1 MKDGVLYVTYANG
14 AGPGIGSAG
23 GYVYKY
29 NGSWT
34 NISPSNNTSDYNY
47 GGISVVGNRIVV
59 TSVGCYRMQ
68 SWDGLCDWQTATW
81 GDEIFVSDNLG
92 SSWNAMF
99 SNCKVNLDAN
109 SVPWVKDHA
118 MHWTG
123 CATMDP
129 FNASRCFFISGN
141 GLFMSDNLSTNTFD
155 LKFMVKGLEETVPL
169 DMVSLPSGQVITV
182 VGDYDGGLYKAE
194 NGSYDAYPAR
204 VHTPEMGTTHGVAAS
219 VDGSLVVRAGSNSSY
234 VQYSTDKGS
243 TWNYCSGGKE
253 GSGHVAVSADGSVI
267 LHCPN
272 TSNGYSYDGTGDKM
286 YYSTN
291 RGTSWSQCNGISI
304 NGAYP
309 VADGANSNKF
319 YVTNGNT
326 VYVSTDG
333 GKNFSAKGTT
343 GYTGYYKM
351 RAVPGVEGDIWAP
364 CGTNGLYRS
373 TNSATSFSKLSSV
386 SSCDAV
392 GFGKAATGKTF
403 PAVYIW
409 GTVSGVTGLFRSD
422 DEGNSWVRIND
433 DLHQFGGPGNGQ
445 FVMGDMAVY
454 GTVFMSTVGRG
465 VICGVRNEDVVT
477 TETQTILLQKGWN
490 LISLYVEPED
500 NKIMQVLTV
509 DFSIIKNLDGFSY
522 TWNDTHLQ
530 SLTTMQAGE
539 GYLVYLNE
547 ASLLTVEGMPLE
559 HYTTQL
565 HTGWNLV
572 GVPQKTSKSVS
583 DLPSEI
589 TQIKDLNSS
598 DVTEL
603 EPGKAYFVNVS
614 ADTTIEW

>member
-1 MKDGVLYVTYANG
+1 
-14 AGPGIGSAG
+14 
-23 GYVYKY
+23 
-29 NGSWT
+29 
-34 NISPSNNTSDYNY
+34 
-47 GGISVVGNRIVV
+47 
-59 TSVGCYRMQ
+59 
-68 SWDGLCDWQTATW
+68 
-81 GDEIFVSDNLG
+81 
-92 SSWNAMF
+92 
-99 SNCKVNLDAN
+99 
-109 SVPWVKDHA
+109 
-118 MHWTG
+118 
-123 CATMDP
+123 
-129 FNASRCFFISGN
+129 
-141 GLFMSDNLSTNTFD
+141 
-155 LKFMVKGLEETVPL
+155 
-169 DMVSLPSGQVITV
+169 
-182 VGDYDGGLYKAE
+182 
-194 NGSYDAYPAR
+194 
-204 VHTPEMGTTHGVAAS
+204 
-219 VDGSLVVRAGSNSSY
+219 
-234 VQYSTDKGS
+234 
-243 TWNYCSGGKE
+243 
-253 GSGHVAVSADGSVI
+253 
-267 LHCPN
+267 
-272 TSNGYSYDGTGDKM
+272 
-286 YYSTN
+286 
-291 RGTSWSQCNGISI
+291 
-304 NGAYP
+304 
-309 VADGANSNKF
+309 
-319 YVTNGNT
+319 
-326 VYVSTDG
+326 
-333 GKNFSAKGTT
+333 
-343 GYTGYYKM
+343 
-351 RAVPGVEGDIWAP
+351 
-364 CGTNGLYRS
+364 
-373 TNSATSFSKLSSV
+373 V
-386 SSCDAV
+386 SSCAAV